1 MDELKITSKIMTK
14 IISKGIAMVIK
25 KKLGYNVDIQVHE
38 IRATVNDGK
47 AHVYLN
53 AEGDV
58 DVKEFKKFTKS
69 IGLED

>member
-25 KKLGYNVDIQVHE
+25 KKFGYNVDIQVHE
-38 IRATVNDGK
+38 IRATVNDGR

-58 DVKEFKKFTKS
+58 DVNEFKKFTKL

>member
-1 MDELKITSKIMTK
+1 MDELKIASKIMTK
-14 IISKGIAMVIK
+14 IISKGIAMAIK

-58 DVKEFKKFTKS
+58 DINEFKKFTKV

>member
-14 IISKGIAMVIK
+14 IISKGVAMVIK

-58 DVKEFKKFTKS
+58 DIKEFKKFTKS

>member
-58 DVKEFKKFTKS
+58 DINEFKKFTKL

>member
-1 MDELKITSKIMTK
+1 MDELKIASKIITK
-14 IISKGIAMVIK
+14 IISKGISMAVK
-25 KKLGYNVDIQVHE
+25 KKLGYNIDIQVHE

-58 DVKEFKKFTKS
+58 DINEFKKFTKS
-69 IGLED
+69 IGLEG

>member
-25 KKLGYNVDIQVHE
+25 KKLGYNIEIQVHE
-38 IRATVNDGK
+38 IRVIVNDGK

-58 DVKEFKKFTKS
+58 DINEFKKFTKS

>member
-58 DVKEFKKFTKS
+58 DSNELKKFTKS

>member
-14 IISKGIAMVIK
+14 IISKGITMAIK

-47 AHVYLN
+47 VHVYLN
-53 AEGDV
+53 ADGDV
-58 DVKEFKKFTKS
+58 DIKEFKKFTKS

>member
-14 IISKGIAMVIK
+14 IISKGIAMVIN

-47 AHVYLN
+47 AHIYLN

-58 DVKEFKKFTKS
+58 DINEFKKFTKV